1 MNKFFEKTKQEENE
15 IEFKGTIAAFNT
27 LINKTDELLDTVLKQ
42 SGLSPEVFNTTN
54 PLITYDFE
62 NAVDCNITVSMASI
76 LFPKY
81 NKVDG
86 TLQISLYV
94 YNFLKNTLDEIVK
107 QVYDMDNA
115 FNILVSVNLSNY
127 GGKPQMNI
135 NYDNDLEKEKDLSF
149 FPYRL
154 IDNSEVYNN

>member
-42 SGLSPEVFNTTN
+42 SGLSSEVFNTTN
-54 PLITYDFE
+54 PIIIYDFE
-62 NAVDCNITVSMASI
+62 NPVNCNIDVSMASI

-81 NKVDG
+81 NKIDG
-86 TLQISLYV
+86 TIQISLYV
-94 YNFLKNTLDEIVK
+94 YNFLKNALDEIVK
-107 QVYDMDNA
+107 QIYDMDNA

-127 GGKPQMNI
+127 DGRPRINI
-135 NYDNDLEKEKDLSF
+135 NYENDLEKEKDLSF